1 MIALL
6 VAMAFAKAPVLK
18 EGEFWVK
25 YREFPFDKREVRDER
40 AHDKLL
46 PDAVEA
52 GFADIEVTRVDRINA
67 LTACNA
73 QAWGKGKE
81 M

>member
-6 VAMAFAKAPVLK
+6 VGLAFAKAPVLK

-25 YREFPFDKREVRDER
+25 YQEFPYDKQEVRDER

-52 GFADIEVTRVDRINA
+52 GFADVEVSRVERTCSSLD
-67 LTACNA
+67 CNV
-73 QAWGKGKE
+73 QAFGKGTKR
-81 M
+81 